1 MRCGSIAGWT
11 LFRTSSGSTTTA
23 SVLRHFITRPRGS
36 RSMPS
41 KSAERLMLQE
51 YLPYRLSVAA
61 NAVSRVIARAYEDQF
76 GLTIPQ
82 WRLMAVLG
90 DEGALTQ
97 QSLCG
102 RTVMDKV
109 TVMRAAQ
116 GLTRRRLVKRLP
128 NAQDGRSH
136 RLDLSPSGYALYQKV
151 VPLALEYESQLF
163 AGMKGSDVALLHQL
177 LRQVEGTAVVNSEKV

>member
-1 MRCGSIAGWT
+1 
-11 LFRTSSGSTTTA
+11 
-23 SVLRHFITRPRGS
+23 
-36 RSMPS
+36 MPS
-41 KSAERLMLQE
+41 KSVERLQLAK

-61 NAVSRVIARAYEDQF
+61 NAVSRLIARAYEDQF

-97 QSLCG
+97 QLLCG
-102 RTVMDKV
+102 RTLMDKV

-116 GLTRRRLVKRLP
+116 GLTRRRLVKRQP

-136 RLDLSPSGYALYQKV
+136 RLDLSPTGYALYCKV
-151 VPLALEYESQLF
+151 IPLAREYESELL
-163 AGMKGSDVALLHQL
+163 AGMKATDVALLHRL
-177 LRQVEGTAVVNSEKV
+177 LLHIEDAALAHSERVQAPGTT

>member
-1 MRCGSIAGWT
+1 MPNK
-11 LFRTSSGSTTTA
+11 
-23 SVLRHFITRPRGS
+23 SV
-36 RSMPS
+36 
-41 KSAERLMLQE
+41 ERLQLQE

-61 NAVSRVIARAYEDQF
+61 NAVSGLIARAYEEQF

-97 QSLCG
+97 QALCG
-102 RTVMDKV
+102 RTLMDKV

-116 GLTRRRLVKRLP
+116 GLTRRRLVTRQP

-136 RLDLSPSGYALYQKV
+136 RLDLSQTGYALYCKV
-151 VPLALEYESQLF
+151 IPLAREYESQLL
-163 AGMKGSDVALLHQL
+163 AGLKGSDVALLHRL
-177 LRQVEGTAVVNSEKV
+177 LRQVEAAALANSERIQES

>member
-1 MRCGSIAGWT
+1 
-11 LFRTSSGSTTTA
+11 
-23 SVLRHFITRPRGS
+23 
-36 RSMPS
+36 MPS
-41 KSAERLMLQE
+41 KADERLLLQE

-102 RTVMDKV
+102 RTLMDKV

-128 NAQDGRSH
+128 NARDGRSH
-136 RLDLSPSGYALYQKV
+136 RLDLSQSGYELYQKV

-163 AGMKGSDVALLHQL
+163 AGMKASDVALLHQL
-177 LRQVEGTAVVNSEKV
+177 LRQVEGAAVTISDSPTG

>member
-1 MRCGSIAGWT
+1 MSLPGE
-11 LFRTSSGSTTTA
+11 
-23 SVLRHFITRPRGS
+23 SV
-36 RSMPS
+36 
-41 KSAERLMLQE
+41 ERLQLQE

-61 NAVSRVIARAYEDQF
+61 NAVSRLIARAYEDQF

-97 QSLCG
+97 QALCG
-102 RTVMDKV
+102 RTLMDKV

-116 GLTRRRLVKRLP
+116 GLTRRRLVKRQP

-136 RLDLSPSGYALYQKV
+136 RLDLSQTGYALYCKV
-151 VPLALEYESQLF
+151 LPLAREYESQLL
-163 AGMKGSDVALLHQL
+163 AGMKASDVALLHRL
-177 LRQVEGTAVVNSEKV
+177 LRHVETAALANSEKVQES

>member
-1 MRCGSIAGWT
+1 MPDN
-11 LFRTSSGSTTTA
+11 
-23 SVLRHFITRPRGS
+23 SV
-36 RSMPS
+36 
-41 KSAERLMLQE
+41 ERLQLQE

-61 NAVSRVIARAYEDQF
+61 NAVSRLIARAYEDQF

-97 QSLCG
+97 QALCG
-102 RTVMDKV
+102 RTLMDKV

-116 GLTRRRLVKRLP
+116 GLTRRRLVKRQP

-136 RLDLSPSGYALYQKV
+136 RLDLSQTGYALYCKV
-151 VPLALEYESQLF
+151 IPLAREYESQLL
-163 AGMKGSDVALLHQL
+163 AGMKASDVALLHRL
-177 LRQVEGTAVVNSEKV
+177 LRQVEAAALANSERIQES

>member
-1 MRCGSIAGWT
+1 
-11 LFRTSSGSTTTA
+11 
-23 SVLRHFITRPRGS
+23 
-36 RSMPS
+36 MPN
-41 KSAERLMLQE
+41 KPPERLDLQE

-61 NAVSRVIARAYEDQF
+61 NAVSRLIARAYEDEF

-102 RTVMDKV
+102 RTLMDKV

-116 GLTRRRLVKRLP
+116 GLTRRRLVRRLP
-128 NAQDGRSH
+128 NARDGRSH
-136 RLDLSPSGYALYQKV
+136 RLDLSESGNALYWKV
-151 VPLALEYESQLF
+151 VPLAREYEAQLF
-163 AGMKGSDVALLHQL
+163 AGMKAGDVAQLHQL
-177 LRQVEGTAVVNSEKV
+177 LRRVEGAALAISARTADSD

>member
-1 MRCGSIAGWT
+1 MPGK
-11 LFRTSSGSTTTA
+11 
-23 SVLRHFITRPRGS
+23 SV
-36 RSMPS
+36 
-41 KSAERLMLQE
+41 ERLQLQE

-61 NAVSRVIARAYEDQF
+61 NAVSRLIARAYEDQF

-97 QSLCG
+97 QALCG
-102 RTVMDKV
+102 RTLMDKV

-116 GLTRRRLVKRLP
+116 GLTRRRLVKRQP

-136 RLDLSPSGYALYQKV
+136 RLDLSQTGYALYCKV
-151 VPLALEYESQLF
+151 LPLAREYESQLL
-163 AGMKGSDVALLHQL
+163 AGMKATEVALLHRL
-177 LRQVEGTAVVNSEKV
+177 LRHVEDAALANSERV

>member
-1 MRCGSIAGWT
+1 MPDRA
-11 LFRTSSGSTTTA
+11 LRLDSS
-23 SVLRHFITRPRGS
+23 
-36 RSMPS
+36 
-41 KSAERLMLQE
+41 
-51 YLPYRLSVAA
+51 LPYRLSVAA
-61 NAVSRVIARAYEDQF
+61 NAVSRLIARAYEDQF

-102 RTVMDKV
+102 RTLMDKV

-116 GLTRRRLVKRLP
+116 GLTRRRLVRRQP

-136 RLDLSPSGYALYQKV
+136 RLALSASGAALYSEV
-151 VPLALEYESQLF
+151 IPLARDYESQLL
-163 AGMKGSDVALLHQL
+163 AGMKPRDVALLHRL
-177 LRQVEGTAVVNSEKV
+177 LRQVQSAA

>member
-1 MRCGSIAGWT
+1 M
-11 LFRTSSGSTTTA
+11 SSGPMRTKT
-23 SVLRHFITRPRGS
+23 V
-36 RSMPS
+36 
-41 KSAERLMLQE
+41 ERLRLQE

-61 NAVSRVIARAYEDQF
+61 NAVSRLIARAYEDQF
-76 GLTIPQ
+76 DLTIPQ

-102 RTVMDKV
+102 RTLMDKV

-116 GLTRRRLVKRLP
+116 GLARRRLVKRQP

-136 RLDLSPSGYALYQKV
+136 RLQLSSSGYELYCKV
-151 VPLALEYESQLF
+151 IPLAREYEAQLL
-163 AGMKGSDVALLHQL
+163 AGMKAADVALLHRL
-177 LRQVEGTAVVNSEKV
+177 LRQVEDAALANSQRVQALG

>member
-1 MRCGSIAGWT
+1 
-11 LFRTSSGSTTTA
+11 
-23 SVLRHFITRPRGS
+23 
-36 RSMPS
+36 MPNR
-41 KSAERLMLQE
+41 AVERLQLQE

-61 NAVSRVIARAYEDQF
+61 NAVSRLIARAYESQF

-97 QSLCG
+97 QELCG
-102 RTVMDKV
+102 RTLMDKV

-116 GLTRRRLVKRLP
+116 GLTRRRLVRRRP

-136 RLDLSPSGYALYQKV
+136 RLDLSPTGYAMYCEV
-151 VPLALEYESQLF
+151 IPLAREYESQLL
-163 AGMKGSDVALLHQL
+163 AGLNASDVTLLHRL
-177 LRQVEGTAVVNSEKV
+177 LRQVEAAALTNREKV

>member
-1 MRCGSIAGWT
+1 
-11 LFRTSSGSTTTA
+11 
-23 SVLRHFITRPRGS
+23 
-36 RSMPS
+36 MPS
-41 KSAERLMLQE
+41 KSVERLQLEE

-61 NAVSRVIARAYEDQF
+61 NAVSRLIARAYEDQF

-102 RTVMDKV
+102 RTLMDKV

-116 GLTRRRLVKRLP
+116 GLTRRRLVKRQP

-136 RLDLSPSGYALYQKV
+136 RLDLSPTGYTLYCKV
-151 VPLALEYESQLF
+151 IPLAREYESQLL
-163 AGMKGSDVALLHQL
+163 AGMKATDVALLHRL
-177 LRQVEGTAVVNSEKV
+177 LRQVEGVALANSERVQAP